1 MEDLKEKF
9 KYAKAFA
16 EADESAERHSRTI
29 FEFNKMLR
37 SGKSSL
43 ECYQWLQAEKDKEEY
58 EWQKKHGFPM
68 HLDFYYLYPEVIGP
82 MPDTYEEWK
91 EELKKYSKDSS
102 SLRDKLIKKY
112 GEDKVLK
119 LEEEISKHTN
129 KKFTF

>member
-1 MEDLKEKF
+1 METLKEKF

-16 EADESAERHSRTI
+16 EAEESAERHSRAI

-43 ECYQWLQAEKDKEEY
+43 ECYQWLQMEQLKEES
-58 EWQKKHGFPM
+58 EFEKKHGFHM
-68 HLDFYYLYPEVIGP
+68 NMDFNYLYPEVIGP

>member
-1 MEDLKEKF
+1 METLKEKF

-16 EADESAERHSRTI
+16 EAEESAERHSRAI

-43 ECYQWLQAEKDKEEY
+43 ECYQWLQMEQLKEES
-58 EWQKKHGFPM
+58 EFEKKHGFPM

-82 MPDTYEEWK
+82 MSDTYEEWK
-91 EELKKYSKDSS
+91 EELKKYSKDSPS
-102 SLRDKLIKKY
+102 FRDKLIKKH

>member
-68 HLDFYYLYPEVIGP
+68 HLDFYTSIRKSSVLCQTHTRNG
-82 MPDTYEEWK
+82 K
-91 EELKKYSKDSS
+91 RNSKNIQKTHP
-102 SLRDKLIKKY
+102 R
-112 GEDKVLK
+112 
-119 LEEEISKHTN
+119 
-129 KKFTF
+129 